1 MNRETRLR
9 GCAEEPPICLL
20 LCVSGIYGLLIVQL
34 IHVILSNWNNALA
47 LQTFTNKDALIVNV
61 RYFKQHQS

>member
-1 MNRETRLR
+1 MTRGNRLR
-9 GCAEEPPICLL
+9 GCAEEPSVRLL
-20 LCVSGIYGLLIVQL
+20 LCVSGIYELLIVQL
-34 IHVILSNWNNALA
+34 IHVILNNWNNALA